1 MGALAP
7 KRFKDK
13 YLASGG
19 LYKGL
24 DYETIANKKIKDK
37 RPFTLG
43 TKDTGQK
50 VYGLRLIRDK
60 DKFTLDYTNSK
71 TSTKSTG
78 QKSIGGFFKDPDF
91 GGGKGSGG
99 GSDDTAI
106 TESMQCY
113 YLSLL
118 FNTSVSKLDNKNTQ
132 LQQLQ
137 TQDNN

>member
-43 TKDTGQK
+43 AKDNGRK
-50 VYGLRLIRDK
+50 VYGLSLKREK
-60 DKFTLDYTNSK
+60 DSFILEYASSK
-71 TSTKSTG
+71 TSKRIEGRKSV
-78 QKSIGGFFKDPDF
+78 GGFFKDPDF
-91 GGGKGSGG
+91 GGGKGTAG
-99 GSDDTAI
+99 GSDDTAEAKMKI
-106 TESMQCY
+106 LKTI
-113 YLSLL
+113 LL
-118 FNTSVSKLDNKNTQ
+118 GVLIVGFINTNLFHLKKR
-132 LQQLQ
+132 
-137 TQDNN
+137 

>member
-13 YLASGG
+13 YLASSG
-19 LYKGL
+19 LYQGL

-43 TKDTGQK
+43 AKDTGQK

-60 DKFTLDYTNSK
+60 DSFILEYTNSK
-71 TSTKSTG
+71 TSKRIVGKKSV
-78 QKSIGGFFKDPDF
+78 GGVFKDPDF
-91 GGGKGSGG
+91 GGGKGTAG

-106 TESMQCY
+106 TESLQCY
-113 YLSLL
+113 FLSIL
-118 FNTSVSKLDNKNTQ
+118 FNTSATKLDNKNTQ
-132 LQQLQ
+132 LEHLQ
-137 TQDNN
+137 KQH